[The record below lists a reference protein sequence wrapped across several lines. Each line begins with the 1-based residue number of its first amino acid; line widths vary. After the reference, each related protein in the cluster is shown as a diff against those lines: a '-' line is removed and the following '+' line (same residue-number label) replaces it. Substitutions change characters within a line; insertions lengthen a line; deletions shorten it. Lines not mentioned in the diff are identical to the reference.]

1 MGPSARA
8 LYSAASLQ
16 RGAPIKIRI
25 ARSQAQKS
33 GASLTPKRPGVRSSH
48 RPTIQRRRKQLEST
62 TSSPQGQE
70 AVQTPSGRQH
80 RIEYGTQ
87 RATVVE
93 VGGGLRTYEADGFPV
108 VDGYAEDEMASAG
121 RGQVL
126 IPWPNRLADG
136 LYRFGEQTHQLPL
149 SEAAQSNAIHGLV
162 RWSAWDLIDASPRRV
177 RLGHVL
183 WPQAGY
189 PFTLALELVYELSD
203 LGLEVTIA
211 AENAGK
217 QAAPYA
223 AGQHPYIRAELASV
237 EKSVLRLPAEAWL
250 ETDDRQIPTGRLLG
264 TGGTEYDFNSPR
276 TIGSTRLDTP
286 FTGLGRGHDGLAWI
300 ELTSSDGRRQVAMWL
315 DGAFD
320 YLMAFTGDT
329 LDEATRRRSIALEPM
344 TCAPD
349 AFHNCMGLQVLEPGQ
364 RVTARWG
371 LVVRSQPTGS

>member
-1 MGPSARA
+1 MP
-8 LYSAASLQ
+8 
-16 RGAPIKIRI
+16 
-25 ARSQAQKS
+25 
-33 GASLTPKRPGVRSSH
+33 
-48 RPTIQRRRKQLEST
+48 RRRKEVEST
-62 TSSPQGQE
+62 RPSPIGREE
-70 AVQTPSGRQH
+70 APTPSGRQH

-93 VGGGLRTYEADGFPV
+93 VGGGLRAYEVDGFPV
-108 VDGYAEDEMASAG
+108 IDGYAEDEMASAA

-136 LYRFGEQTHQLPL
+136 VYRFGEQAHQLPL
-149 SEAAQSNAIHGLV
+149 TEPAQSNAIHGLV
-162 RWSAWDLIDASPRRV
+162 RWSAWDLIEASPRRV
-177 RLGHVL
+177 SLGHVL

-189 PFTLALELVYELSD
+189 PFMLAFELVYELSD

-211 AENAGK
+211 AENVGTHT
-217 QAAPYA
+217 APYG
-223 AGQHPYIRAELASV
+223 AGQHPYIRAELTSV

-250 ETDDRQIPTGRLLG
+250 ETDHRQIPTGRVLS
-264 TGGTEYDFNSPR
+264 TAGTEYEFNSPR
-276 TIGSTRLDTP
+276 TIGSTRLDTA
-286 FTGLGRGHDGLAWI
+286 FTGLGRDHDGLAWI

-315 DGAFD
+315 DSTFE

-329 LDEATRRRSIALEPM
+329 LDETARRRSIALEPM

-349 AFHNCMGLQVLEPGQ
+349 AFRNCMGLKVLEPGQ